1 MKMRLKQFQ
10 QNGWASETYAFDNLI
25 YLTVSIVLTT
35 LIWMIS
41 FFYRLK

>member
-25 YLTVSIVLTT
+25 YFTMSIVLNT
-35 LIWMIS
+35 LDNK
-41 FFYRLK
+41 FFL